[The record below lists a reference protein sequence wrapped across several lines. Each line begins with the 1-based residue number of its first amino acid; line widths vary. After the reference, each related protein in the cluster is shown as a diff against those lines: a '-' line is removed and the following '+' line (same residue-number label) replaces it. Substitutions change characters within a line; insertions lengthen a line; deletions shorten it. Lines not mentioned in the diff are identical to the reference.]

1 MELRQLGELGLI
13 ERIRRAAGRRPG
25 AGVVFGIG
33 DDAAVLRPRVGEDVV
48 ASTDALVEGVHFRF
62 GNESARSIGR
72 RALVANLS
80 DLAAM
85 GARPLGFLWA
95 LAAPPRLDVRV
106 VDGFVRGLLEEAE
119 RYACPLVGG
128 NCSGARDTSL
138 TLTVMGAVKRGRAL
152 TRDGTRAGDG
162 IYVTGVL
169 GAAALDRAR
178 ADRGGRVRFVAEPRL
193 AAGRTLARMSGVG
206 GCIDVSDG
214 LDADLGKL
222 FGNRQLRPR
231 IDIARLPVA
240 AGFRSAC
247 ARLGL
252 DPERLL
258 RGGGEDYELLFTLR
272 PGAPSEAVL
281 SRRLAVPVSWIGNA
295 TAGRGERPKAAGWS
309 HFGS

>member
-1 MELRQLGELGLI
+1 M
-13 ERIRRAAGRRPG
+13 
-25 AGVVFGIG
+25 
-33 DDAAVLRPRVGEDVV
+33 
-48 ASTDALVEGVHFRF
+48 
-62 GNESARSIGR
+62 
-72 RALVANLS
+72 
-80 DLAAM
+80 
-85 GARPLGFLWA
+85 
-95 LAAPPRLDVRV
+95 
-106 VDGFVRGLLEEAE
+106 
-119 RYACPLVGG
+119 
-128 NCSGARDTSL
+128 
-138 TLTVMGAVKRGRAL
+138 
-152 TRDGTRAGDG
+152 
-162 IYVTGVL
+162 
-169 GAAALDRAR
+169 
-178 ADRGGRVRFVAEPRL
+178 RFVAEPRL

-231 IDIARLPVA
+231 IDLARLPVA

-281 SRRLAVPVSWIGNA
+281 SRRLAVPVSWIGHA
-295 TAGRGERPKAAGWS
+295 MAGRGERPKAAGWS